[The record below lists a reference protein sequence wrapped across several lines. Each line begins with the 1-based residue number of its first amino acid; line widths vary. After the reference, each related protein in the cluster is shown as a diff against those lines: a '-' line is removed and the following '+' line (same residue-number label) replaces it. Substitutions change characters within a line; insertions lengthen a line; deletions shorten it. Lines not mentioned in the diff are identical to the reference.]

1 MIKIKKKR
9 KIAGNLIWSLKE
21 LYKFDK
27 AYMFL
32 FLLRAIISGMLPV
45 ISLVLIQQIINE
57 LQYQT
62 GSLEHIVRKLFL
74 MFLIQLICEIT
85 LYYVQLRLE
94 NLELK
99 FSAYFQAKIL
109 KKVEILDSKDFENT
123 QTYNL
128 INRTQYDGNAG
139 ILGTIKILFLLT
151 SLIISTISYMVII
164 INYNVLIFA
173 LMVALP
179 VIKYFFE
186 KKYNLEEYR
195 LDIKNT
201 ETDRQTSY
209 ITFLLTNSENFKEI
223 KSYNLFGYFIKK
235 YEKIKELFNQDYID
249 LNKKRTKTFS
259 AISIIDKGLEGLV
272 MLFILI
278 QTFSGII
285 PIGDFILYNNSVD
298 SLKENIMAIFSQIS
312 YIYKNSAMIEQIRL
326 FFEIEP
332 ENLHKDGVKIG
343 EIYKIEL
350 RSVSY
355 RYQGKEEY
363 ALKNINVTFNKG
375 DFAVLMGYNG
385 SGKSTLIKIISGIYS
400 DYEGEI
406 FVNEI
411 NLKNVELA
419 KYRERVSVMFQNYIK
434 YESTISNNV
443 RYGNLKESIPA
454 IDRMLDKVVLPEFK
468 NHMDQTLGYQFT
480 EGTQIS
486 IGQWQKLALG
496 RTLLKPAD
504 IYIYDEPNASLD
516 IVSERS
522 VLDMLYDEMRN
533 KITILIM
540 HRFNCMV
547 ERANRIIVL
556 EHGKIRESGTHEEL
570 LKNRDLYFK
579 LFNEQKEVM
588 VSDKW
593 HGFE

>member
-1 MIKIKKKR
+1 MR
-9 KIAGNLIWSLKE
+9 KGNIAGNLIWSLKE

-32 FLLRAIISGMLPV
+32 FMLQAIINGVLPV

-62 GSLEHIVRKLFL
+62 GSLDQLVKKLLL
-74 MFLIQLICEIT
+74 MFLIQLICEVT

-99 FSAYFQAKIL
+99 FSAYFQAMIL
-109 KKVEILDSKDFENT
+109 KKVEVLDSKDFENT

-164 INYNVLIFA
+164 INYNILIFA
-173 LMVALP
+173 LMVILP

-201 ETDRQTSY
+201 EADRQTSY

-223 KSYNLFGYFIKK
+223 KSYNLSRYFIKK
-235 YEKIKELFNQDYID
+235 YEKIKDLFNQDYID

-259 AISIIDKGLEGLV
+259 AISIIDKGVECLV
-272 MLFILI
+272 MLVILI

-285 PIGDFILYNNSVD
+285 SIGDFILYNNSID
-298 SLKENIMAIFSQIS
+298 SLKENIMAMFSQIS

-332 ENLHKDGVKIG
+332 ENLHKDGEKID

-350 RSVSY
+350 RDVSY

-363 ALKNINVTFNKG
+363 ALKNINLTLTKG
-375 DFAVLMGYNG
+375 DFTVLMGYNG

-406 FVNEI
+406 FVNDI

-419 KYRERVSVMFQNYIK
+419 KYRESVSVMFQNYIK
-434 YESTISNNV
+434 YESTILDNIQ
-443 RYGNLKESIPA
+443 YGNLKEGMPTIA
-454 IDRMLDKVVLPEFK
+454 RMLDKVVLPEFK
-468 NHMDQTLGYQFT
+468 GHLDQSLGYQFT

-516 IVSERS
+516 IASERS
-522 VLDMLYDEMRN
+522 VLNMLYEEMRS

-547 ERANRIIVL
+547 ERADRIIVL
-556 EHGKIRESGTHEEL
+556 EQGEIRERGTHEEL
-570 LKNRDLYFK
+570 LKNHDLYFK
-579 LFNEQKEVM
+579 LYNDQKEM
-588 VSDKW
+588 AVSDK
-593 HGFE
+593 